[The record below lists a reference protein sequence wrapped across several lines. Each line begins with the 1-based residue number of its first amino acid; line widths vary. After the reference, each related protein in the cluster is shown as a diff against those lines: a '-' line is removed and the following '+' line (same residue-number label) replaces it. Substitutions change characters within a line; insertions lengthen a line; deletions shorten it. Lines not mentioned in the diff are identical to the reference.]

1 MVYPNI
7 DFLIPNLLF
16 KLFYFIM
23 KFILLYNLYMYS
35 EKILA
40 NIGKTMLG
48 IAKPVKM
55 PLYSVSPIFNYSY
68 NSD

>member
-1 MVYPNI
+1 
-7 DFLIPNLLF
+7 
-16 KLFYFIM
+16 M
-23 KFILLYNLYMYS
+23 KFIFLYIKKYLYS

-48 IAKPVKM
+48 IAKPVKI